1 MRGDKR
7 CHFSLFSGTSALSL
21 ALFQQADLTA
31 VSGGHRRDSGSGKG
45 KRRRAEERRI
55 PARACTVPHGL
66 RNRQQISNF
75 LELGE
80 DGTINMKPSEQNYPA
95 PRARNKTTQTLW
107 VDPGHSHH
115 TLLISHAQLS
125 PFPPTWR
132 LHKRLQLNS

>member
-1 MRGDKR
+1 MLSRYFFSCKSWKCDTTTLISKR
-7 CHFSLFSGTSALSL
+7 L
-21 ALFQQADLTA
+21 AQADLTA

-80 DGTINMKPSEQNYPA
+80 DGTINMKPSEQNYPG
-95 PRARNKTTQTLW
+95 NNHQ
-107 VDPGHSHH
+107 
-115 TLLISHAQLS
+115 
-125 PFPPTWR
+125 
-132 LHKRLQLNS
+132 